1 MVVALG
7 FHGSLGNVF
16 RGKEKM
22 GSLCMAYHHGMPMDH
37 ICDSNR
43 NIWIY
48 PRFIVIYIGIYEE
61 CYVMEN

>member
-7 FHGSLGNVF
+7 FHGGLGNVF
-16 RGKEKM
+16 CGKEKM
-22 GSLCMAYHHGMPMDH
+22 GSLCVAYRYGMSMDY

-43 NIWIY
+43 DIWIY